1 LPAGVKLVKAFSSLK
16 AGKITE
22 HPRLRGRKLQDWAAD
37 RGRQLELAPPIAAQV
52 VRASP
57 PDLGVIDSELRK
69 LAAYTQSGAKLD
81 EKSLKQLLAGGRE
94 EAIFHLTD
102 SLLPRPVAGAWAV
115 ARSLVD
121 SGVGPTLIA
130 YRLARHLAMVL
141 DVKTRQLR
149 GESLP
154 EMQGQMREHPFVVQK
169 AYDSAQSTSSEQLE
183 RALKEILVYEWEV
196 KSGQVD
202 ADLGLEALLARL

>member
-1 LPAGVKLVKAFSSLK
+1 M
-16 AGKITE
+16 
-22 HPRLRGRKLQDWAAD
+22 
-37 RGRQLELAPPIAAQV
+37 
-52 VRASP
+52 
-57 PDLGVIDSELRK
+57 
-69 LAAYTQSGAKLD
+69 
-81 EKSLKQLLAGGRE
+81 
-94 EAIFHLTD
+94 
-102 SLLPRPVAGAWAV
+102 
-115 ARSLVD
+115 
-121 SGVGPTLIA
+121 IA

-141 DVKTRQLR
+141 EVKTRQLR

-183 RALKEILVYEWEV
+183 RALNEILVYEWEV